1 MTIISFFFKFSL
13 DKCLSPSFSY
23 IFNIFGLESTCYL
36 GNAHLNADFLEWS
49 SLAAPLYISLSNQV
63 QDSNKKINRLFSKE
77 VVSLFQ
83 NVKLDRYGFT
93 VKIKRN

>member
-1 MTIISFFFKFSL
+1 MAIISFFFKFSL
-13 DKCLSPSFSY
+13 DKFLSPSLY

-49 SLAAPLYISLSNQV
+49 SLAPPLYISLSNQV

-83 NVKLDRYGFT
+83 NVKLDRYGFS
-93 VKIKRN
+93 VKKELT

>member
-1 MTIISFFFKFSL
+1 MAIISFFFKFSI
-13 DKCLSPSFSY
+13 DKFLSPSFSY
-23 IFNIFGLESTCYL
+23 IFNIFGLYL

-93 VKIKRN
+93 VKIKRS